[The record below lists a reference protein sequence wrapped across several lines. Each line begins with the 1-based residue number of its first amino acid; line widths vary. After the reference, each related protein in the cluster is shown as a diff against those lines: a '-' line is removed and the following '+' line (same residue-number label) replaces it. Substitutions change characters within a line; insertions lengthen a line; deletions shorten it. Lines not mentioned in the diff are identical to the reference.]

1 MGRGISLRDTYIP
14 VTSAASGIGQEIAS
28 DVFALCI
35 QVVNLCFVSHAQS
48 GQWVLVDA
56 GMPKSAP
63 DIAAAAEKRFG
74 PGARPKAI
82 VLTHGHF
89 DHVGAV
95 IDLAEQWDV
104 PVFAHEL
111 EKPYLDGTS
120 DYPEPDA
127 GVEGGLVAKLSP
139 LFPNGGIDLG
149 SRLQSL
155 PADGTVPF
163 MPGWRWI
170 HTPGHSPGHV
180 SLFREQDR
188 VLIAGDAFVT
198 VRQDS
203 LYKVLTQMTEIT
215 GPPRYFTTDWEAA
228 RDSVAKLE
236 ALRPSVAVTGHGL
249 PVSGEELAE
258 GLARLVRDFDSIA
271 LPDYG
276 RYVPERSVQTD
287 SAGQGDRVLF

>member
-1 MGRGISLRDTYIP
+1 MRDTYIP

-35 QVVNLCFVSHAQS
+35 QVVNLCFVGEPHS
-48 GQWVLVDA
+48 GQWVLIDA

-74 PGARPKAI
+74 SGARPKAI

-95 IDLAEQWDV
+95 IDLAERWDV
-104 PVFAHEL
+104 PVYAHEL

-120 DYPEPDA
+120 DYPEPDP

-149 SRLQSL
+149 SRLQTL

-228 RDSVAKLE
+228 REAVEKLE
-236 ALRPSVAVTGHGL
+236 ALRPSIAVTGHGL

-287 SAGQGDRVLF
+287 SAGQGDHALF